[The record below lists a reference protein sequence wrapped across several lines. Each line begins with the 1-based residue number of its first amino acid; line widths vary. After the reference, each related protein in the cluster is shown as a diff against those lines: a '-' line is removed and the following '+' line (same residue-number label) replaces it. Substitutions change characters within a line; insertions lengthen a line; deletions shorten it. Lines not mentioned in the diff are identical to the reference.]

1 MNNEHYTGRKLGKM
15 QRKGCEK
22 IWGKCRKYKL
32 QGKWTG
38 QKCTTAETAPIVRI
52 WCRPQATS
60 FSQAATRPSFLASR
74 CLSLQRFLTQYS
86 GSFLQSQVDIW
97 PAVWWDR
104 MEGSKHWWPPLTA
117 FRWTP
122 QRNESESAVK
132 NQMLLC
138 SVLKEV
144 VRWRPLQVSSS
155 RSVGAGLHDAPA
167 LGEDLEGAVAD
178 GCSGLTS
185 EIFWK

>member
-1 MNNEHYTGRKLGKM
+1 MRQMQEIQTTGEMNRTEVHDGRDSSHRENLVSSSGNIILTRRNKTQFPCFEMSLSANVSHSILWVFSSVSG
-15 QRKGCEK
+15 
-22 IWGKCRKYKL
+22 WHL
-32 QGKWTG
+32 
-38 QKCTTAETAPIVRI
+38 
-52 WCRPQATS
+52 TS
-60 FSQAATRPSFLASR
+60 GLMRQNR
-74 CLSLQRFLTQYS
+74 LSIEA
-86 GSFLQSQVDIW
+86 DW
-97 PAVWWDR
+97 

-155 RSVGAGLHDAPA
+155 RSVGAGLHDAPT

>member
-1 MNNEHYTGRKLGKM
+1 M

-60 FSQAATRPSFLASR
+60 FSHAATRPSFLASR
-74 CLSLQRFLTQYS
+74 CLSLQMFLTQYS
-86 GSFLQSQVDIW
+86 GSFLQFQVDIW

-104 MEGSKHWWPPLTA
+104 KGLALHWGRLNGGVKTLVTTFNCLSLNTSTEWKWKCCKKSDVALQCVKRSCEVKT
-117 FRWTP
+117 TP
-122 QRNESESAVK
+122 
-132 NQMLLC
+132 
-138 SVLKEV
+138 SVF
-144 VRWRPLQVSSS
+144 Q
-155 RSVGAGLHDAPA
+155 
-167 LGEDLEGAVAD
+167 
-178 GCSGLTS
+178 
-185 EIFWK
+185 